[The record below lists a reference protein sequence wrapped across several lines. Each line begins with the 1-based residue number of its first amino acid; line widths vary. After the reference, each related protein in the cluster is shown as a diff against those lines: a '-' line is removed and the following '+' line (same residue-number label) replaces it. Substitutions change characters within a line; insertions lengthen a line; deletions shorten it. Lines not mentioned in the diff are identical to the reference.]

1 MNYLGNGSGLTL
13 QRDRIFSRWKERYF
27 VLTRDY
33 LQCFKKGSSRISE
46 MGGFIFKI
54 RLAEVSHVCGNIISF
69 ASNERPLQP
78 SPKRFPTN
86 SVITT
91 VPLVV
96 VGDGVS
102 NKWVTLTLSSARAA
116 CAGRGRAG
124 VN

>member
-1 MNYLGNGSGLTL
+1 M
-13 QRDRIFSRWKERYF
+13 
-27 VLTRDY
+27 LTRDY

-96 VGDGVS
+96 GGDGVS